1 MHGWKV
7 YTEHALRW
15 QQSHMAPPML
25 PNSPGPA
32 STSLLWTFQAYY
44 VWGATLPTIS
54 HSESH
59 ATRAQWDCLEFQNCL
74 SVLYKSDQ
82 TINVRLLGIT
92 ELSVSAI
99 QKWSINQSI
108 NTQRKET
115 SNQQL
120 INQSVNTQRKETP
133 YWPSHQDAGQLA
145 LLEGQGLAVDGTLT
159 LDAKV
164 VAEASGTECVTA
176 ACVQWTDQGLQADL
190 AHEILVHRL
199 VVVVQ
204 VCALGLVKLTA
215 GRAHCG
221 IPWGMGQRH
230 SSQLLS
236 FSPGSARCDFFS
248 QLGFHKHF
256 TQKTS

>member
-1 MHGWKV
+1 MAAVSHGTTHVTKQPWPCKYITSV
-7 YTEHALRW
+7 DIPSILCLRCYIAYN
-15 QQSHMAPPML
+15 QSFRVTC
-25 PNSPGPA
+25 NQ
-32 STSLLWTFQAYY
+32 ST
-44 VWGATLPTIS
+44 
-54 HSESH
+54 
-59 ATRAQWDCLEFQNCL
+59 
-74 SVLYKSDQ
+74 
-82 TINVRLLGIT
+82 VRLLGIS

>member
-1 MHGWKV
+1 MRC
-7 YTEHALRW
+7 YT
-15 QQSHMAPPML
+15 
-25 PNSPGPA
+25 
-32 STSLLWTFQAYY
+32 AYNQPFG
-44 VWGATLPTIS
+44 VACNQ
-54 HSESH
+54 
-59 ATRAQWDCLEFQNCL
+59 RAVRLFGITEL

-82 TINVRLLGIT
+82 TIN
-92 ELSVSAI
+92 
-99 QKWSINQSI
+99 QSI
-108 NTQRKET
+108 HREKRLPTN
-115 SNQQL
+115 SP
-120 INQSVNTQRKETP
+120 SVNTQRKETP
-133 YWPSHQDAGQLA
+133 NWPSHQDAGQLA

-176 ACVQWTDQGLQADL
+176 ARVQWTDQGLQADL